1 MVAYGRLDV
10 YWPDGLFRTFPLSEQ
25 SISVGRSSGNTI
37 MLDNSTISRY
47 HFSLTLNGETAFI
60 SDLDSANGTY
70 VDGVKLVSNT
80 QHPLGG
86 GEEIQ
91 IGNLRMIY
99 HRIDESPTQL
109 MTPVDETTQRVELSL
124 PEFSIDVHNPD
135 QSVAPGAQISVEL
148 SIANTSDEDQRYTIE
163 VSGIPKEWI
172 RIDRPTP
179 LVDANDTT
187 FVLIN
192 FKPLR
197 RSDSKPGD
205 YPVTIRVYPQE
216 KPSAVIETT
225 IMILVKAFGGFG
237 MALAANRLRTGERF
251 QLKLHNQGSAN
262 LPLSINGRDLSN
274 SLRFNILTP
283 FVTLAPGQQAT
294 VQGEVFSKRLPFFGS
309 PREVPFDLT
318 VHANNHAGFLIASR
332 GYFLEKPMF
341 PGWIFFFAIGG
352 LGLFALAVIIALV
365 VILTRP
371 APEPNIAIFEVNS
384 TLIARG
390 TPLEINWQVTDVA
403 QIQVSLN
410 GTPVAVGTSAPE
422 ASSLVVDTSGLSGEI
437 EVMMEG
443 QNGGRSTTRSQTVH
457 IYPPLAI
464 EYFTA
469 VPDQVIRYVVQ
480 STTIE
485 WNAPEA
491 VFTQLRG
498 LEKLNVSPIEVAGAS
513 GSYQLTEI
521 LTEPITLT
529 LYAQDA
535 FGNTLEQTLIINV
548 MNPECR
554 PASAAVPLRFGPDM
568 GHQVVGTVPAD
579 TTVVVDAQDASGQW
593 LRVSGLTGG
602 LTGWGRRTDFTCNP
616 NFNVDDLRKEL
627 NVPSVPP
634 TSTLPPPPSPTMPPS
649 TTPQITPTTAG

>member
-1 MVAYGRLDV
+1 MAAYGRLDV
-10 YWPDGLFRTFPLSEQ
+10 YWPDGLFKTFPLAEP

-37 MLDNSTISRY
+37 MLENSTISRY
-47 HFSLTLNGETAFI
+47 HFSLTLNGELTFI
-60 SDLDSANGTY
+60 SDLESANGTY
-70 VDGVKLVSNT
+70 VDGVKLVSNA

-109 MTPVDETTQRVELSL
+109 ITPVDETTQRVELSL
-124 PEFSIDVHNPD
+124 PEFSIDVHGPD
-135 QSVAPGAQISVEL
+135 QSVAPGAHIAVEL

-163 VSGIPKEWI
+163 ITGTPKEWV

-225 IMILVKAFGGFG
+225 IMLQVKPFGGFG
-237 MALAANRLRTGERF
+237 MALGSNKLRSGERF
-251 QLKLHNQGSAN
+251 QLHLHNQGSAN
-262 LPLSINGRDLSN
+262 LPLSINGRDLTD
-274 SLRFNILTP
+274 SLHFNILTP

-294 VQGEVFSKRLPFFGS
+294 IQGEVHSKRPPLFGS
-309 PREVPFDLT
+309 AREAPFDLT
-318 VHANNHAGFLIASR
+318 VHANNHAGFLIATR
-332 GYFLEKPMF
+332 GYFLEKPML
-341 PGWIFFFAIGG
+341 PGWLFLFITGS
-352 LGLFALAVIIALV
+352 LGLFALAIVIAII

-371 APEPNIAIFEVNS
+371 APQPSIAVFEVNS

-390 TPLEINWQVTDVA
+390 DPLEMSWQATDVA
-403 QIQVSLN
+403 QIRVSLN
-410 GTPVAVGTSAPE
+410 GTPAAVGTVLPQS
-422 ASSLVVDTSGLSGEI
+422 SSLVVDTSGLSGEV
-437 EVMMEG
+437 EVLLQG
-443 QNGGRSTTRSQTVH
+443 QNGDKTDTRSQTVH
-457 IYPPLAI
+457 IYQPLSI

-469 VPDQVIRYVVQ
+469 APDQVMRYVVQ
-480 STTIE
+480 STTID

-491 VFTQLRG
+491 VFTQVTG
-498 LEKLNVSPIEVAGAS
+498 LEKFNAVAIESAGAS

-529 LYAQDA
+529 LRAQDA
-535 FGNTLEQTLIINV
+535 FGNTLTQTLTINV

-554 PASAAVPLRFGPDM
+554 PTGAPASLHFGPDVA
-568 GHQVVGTVPAD
+568 HQVVGTVPVGA
-579 TTVVVDAQDASGQW
+579 TVMVDAQDASGQW
-593 LRVSGLTGG
+593 LRVSGLSGG
-602 LTGWGRRTDFTCNP
+602 LNGWGKRTDFTCNP

-627 NVPSVPP
+627 NVPPVPP
-634 TSTLPPPPSPTMPPS
+634 TITPLPSPTATSTPTPP
-649 TTPQITPTTAG
+649 ITPTTAG